1 MLRVV
6 RGAFEALCDALCCG
20 YSGMSHAIPSHVCRG
35 LKWGRWDCN
44 VRGGATESSVIRIAC
59 DLWVVRRVD
68 RTPVF
73 GRRPKDAAYHT
84 WGCVRLVLARL
95 AALLRAVLLLAAL
108 LDEAVVVFVWVAS
121 AGAGLV

>member
-1 MLRVV
+1 MCVVPLKPFAVPYVVVPRECRVQ
-6 RGAFEALCDALCCG
+6 FPKPCFK
-20 YSGMSHAIPSHVCRG
+20 G

-84 WGCVRLVLARL
+84 WGHRACARKACCV
-95 AALLRAVLLLAAL
+95 AAL

-121 AGAGLV
+121 AGAGWV

>member
-1 MLRVV
+1 MVPLKPFAVPYVVVPRECRVQ
-6 RGAFEALCDALCCG
+6 FPKPCFK
-20 YSGMSHAIPSHVCRG
+20 G
-35 LKWGRWDCN
+35 LKSLRWGCD
-44 VRGGATESSVIRIAC
+44 VRGGAAQSSVTRIAC

-121 AGAGLV
+121 AGAGWV